1 MSMILEV
8 GAREILDSRG
18 NPTIEVEVELESGA
32 QGRAA
37 VPSGASTGSREAL
50 ELRDQD
56 PSRYQGKGVQQAVD
70 NVLSR
75 ITQHI
80 LGLDALRQTE
90 LDALL
95 LELDGTE
102 NKASLGANAI
112 LGVSMAVARAAAEY
126 TGLPL
131 YRYLGGAGARVLP
144 VPQMNVINGGAHAS
158 NNLDIQEFLILPLGA
173 ENFSQAL
180 RMGAETFQSLKSIL
194 KERGLSTAVGDE
206 GGFAPDLDNQ
216 AQAFELIMQAIE
228 KAGYTPG
235 QDIGLGIDSAASE
248 FQPEDKYILS
258 GEGLELDAQGLVQYY
273 QDLCSR
279 FPLVSIED
287 GLAED
292 DWQGWQL
299 LTKELGNKIQIVGD
313 DIFVTNPNILAQG
326 IERNVANSILIKLN
340 QIGSL
345 SETLQTI
352 ELAKK
357 NGYGNIISHRS
368 GETEDAFIAD
378 LAVALNT
385 GQIKSGSLSRS
396 DRLCKYNQLLRI
408 EEHLGDQAHY
418 YGQALLKKWAR

>member
-37 VPSGASTGSREAL
+37 VPSGASTGTREAL

-70 NVLSR
+70 NVLSMVS
-75 ITQHI
+75 QHI
-80 LGLDALRQTE
+80 LGLDALRQPE

-102 NKASLGANAI
+102 NKSVLGANAI
-112 LGVSMAVARAAAEY
+112 LGVSLAVARAAAEHA
-126 TGLPL
+126 GLPL
-131 YRYLGGAGARVLP
+131 YRYLGGAGARMLP

-173 ENFSQAL
+173 SSFHQAL
-180 RMGAETFQSLKSIL
+180 RMGAETFQVLKSIL
-194 KERGLSTAVGDE
+194 KDKGLNTAVGDE
-206 GGFAPDLDNQ
+206 GGFAPDLGSQ

-235 QDIGLGIDSAASE
+235 QEIALGIDSAASE
-248 FQPEDKYILS
+248 FQSGDTYQLS
-258 GEGLELDAQGLVQYY
+258 GEGQELDSKGLVQYY
-273 QDLCSR
+273 QELCSR

-287 GLAED
+287 GLAEN
-292 DWQGWQL
+292 DWEGWQE
-299 LTKELGNKIQIVGD
+299 LTKELGHKIQIVGD
-313 DIFVTNPNILAQG
+313 DIFVTNPDILLQG
-326 IERNVANSILIKLN
+326 IEKNVANSILIKLN

-352 ELAKK
+352 ELAKA

-378 LAVALNT
+378 LAVAVNA

-408 EEHLGDQAHY
+408 EEHLGGQANY
-418 YGQALLKKWAR
+418 YGQTLLKKWLA